1 MKIINGF
8 NENIENI
15 GLEVKN
21 GKIVAFPT
29 DTVYGL
35 GAEVSNEDAIRRVYE
50 VKNRPFDSPLIALI
64 GEKSFINELCYVDNP
79 KIDLLID
86 KFWPGA
92 LTIILEKKPWV
103 SDLVSSGKNKLGVRM
118 PDNEIAISLIKA
130 SGGAL
135 ATPSANKSGQL
146 SPTSAKH
153 VRSQFLDNEID
164 YLIDGGKTKK
174 AIESTILDMT
184 SEPPMIL
191 RNGAVS
197 KEEIE
202 DIIGEVDEISSKKK
216 SDNNFSKEIKIIKRT
231 EFYKLQQ
238 SDLILAFTPF
248 KDKDFD
254 NIEILSSTGDYN
266 EAVQNLFESLHRL
279 IHLQGD
285 VIYVEE
291 LEETGLGKLIME
303 RVKKI
308 AK

>member
-1 MKIINGF
+1 MKKIDGF
-8 NENIENI
+8 NENIEYI
-15 GLEVKN
+15 GREVKK

-35 GAEVSNEDAIRRVYE
+35 GAEVSSEEAIRRVYE
-50 VKNRPFDSPLIALI
+50 VKSRPFDSPLIALI
-64 GEKSFINELCYVDNP
+64 GEKNFINELCYVDNP
-79 KIDLLID
+79 KVDLLID

-92 LTIILEKKPWV
+92 LTLILEKKPWV
-103 SDLVSSGKNKLGVRM
+103 SDLVSSGQSKLGVRM

-146 SPTSAKH
+146 SPTSAEH
-153 VRSQFLDNEID
+153 VMSQFLDDEID

-202 DIIGEVDEISSKKK
+202 SVIGEIHEISNKKK

-231 EFYKLQQ
+231 EIYKLQQ

-248 KDKDFD
+248 EDKKFD
-254 NIEILSSTGDYN
+254 KIEILSSKGDYS

-279 IHLQGD
+279 TQLQGD

-291 LEETGLGKLIME
+291 LEEIGLGKLIME